1 MAFFRHFGWLLA
13 RAARLTVRGLGYM
26 FWVSGLFG
34 TAMLLLQG
42 VAQLEG
48 ETLAKLPETPE
59 AVRGRLK
66 IVAVFLAAAF
76 CGWLVYLATDVFGNG
91 TFPDYRTRLLR
102 ALFKGFVFWA
112 AACLFL
118 CLLVFAGSFQARWP
132 VPRAYYWVAGC
143 AGFGLLLLLAAAEIV
158 HRRLNSG

>member
-158 HRRLNSG
+158 HRR